1 MKIKTALVIIL
12 KIKEE
17 KDFLLKNKWK
27 DLKLIEL
34 EEEKDFYLKK

>member
-1 MKIKTALVIIL
+1 M
-12 KIKEE
+12 IKEE

>member
-1 MKIKTALVIIL
+1 M
-12 KIKEE
+12 IKEE

-34 EEEKDFYLKK
+34 EEEKDFYLKNGELWKQSDE